1 MFLKFPLPVLEVF
14 FFELLPFSAGD
25 TPIVDSVAPL
35 VVPAV
40 VVPAGSDSFL
50 ACIMPSSEVGE

>member
-14 FFELLPFSAGD
+14 FFELLPFSAGA

-35 VVPAV
+35 VLA

-50 ACIMPSSEVGE
+50 AYFMPSSEVGE